1 MAKFGVR
8 PEKEEKLYERMRELG
23 ISEED
28 LKETFVRS
36 GGSGGQNVNKTS
48 TSVQIKHIPTGI
60 VIKSQKGRT
69 QGLNRFLARRIL
81 VSRIEESLLGKNSS
95 KAQKIEK
102 TRKQKDKRKRKQNFA
117 PKSCTGDWQKKV

>member
-28 LKETFVRS
+28 LKETFIRS

-60 VIKSQKGRT
+60 VVKSQKGRT
-69 QGLNRFLARRIL
+69 QGLNRFFARRVL
-81 VSRIEESLLGKNSS
+81 LSRIEESLLGNKSS
-95 KAQKIEK
+95 KVQKMEK
-102 TRKQKDKRKRKQNFA
+102 IRKQKKRRKRRTN
-117 PKSCTGDWQKKV
+117 KKLEI

>member
-81 VSRIEESLLGKNSS
+81 VSRIEESLLGKKSS
-95 KAQKIEK
+95 KAQKIVK
-102 TRKQKDKRKRKQNFA
+102 TRKQKDRRKRRARKRIIL
-117 PKSCTGDWQKKV
+117 G